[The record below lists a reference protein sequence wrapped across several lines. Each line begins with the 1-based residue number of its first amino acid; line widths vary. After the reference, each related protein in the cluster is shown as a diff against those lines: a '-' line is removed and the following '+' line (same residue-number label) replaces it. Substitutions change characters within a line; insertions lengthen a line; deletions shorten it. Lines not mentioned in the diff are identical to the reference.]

1 MKRWSNMIWALLAT
15 LALASSAF
23 AQGGGASST
32 GSISGEVKD
41 AQGGVLP
48 GVTVT
53 ATSPAQIGSLTA
65 VTNEAGLYRFP
76 AVPPGE
82 YRLAYDLAGFQASV
96 RDGIRI
102 TLGFNAQVNVTLN
115 VATLQETV
123 TVSGESPVIDTS
135 STRVQTNYDQ
145 QMLSSIPNARDMWSL
160 LATTPSVS
168 LNRVD
173 VGGSTAGTQTTYF
186 AYGYSGQ
193 NRPLIEGI
201 NTTEGTA
208 AAGFYL
214 DYGSFE
220 EVFIGAAGNSA
231 EMPNSGVLTQF
242 VGKSGGNTPAVSL
255 YYDYENDT
263 FQGKNLAADQVTPSP
278 GATIRPDGNRLASY
292 RNLNLGVG
300 GPIIRDRMW
309 GHFSYLNQENS
320 VAAPPAGSFLDG
332 TPFNTSLVN
341 YTGKATYQVNQANKL
356 IGYLQHGTKEQPNR
370 TDSSNRLGAPV
381 HISADSTV
389 FQGSPSWVY
398 KGEWNGTIGQNIFV
412 EARGGQFGY
421 NFGLDSNT
429 QATRYESL
437 TANEILGGGRDWE
450 LRRRR
455 NQYTGALAYFKDN
468 FAGGS
473 HNFKFGGEYM
483 DEKGQQL
490 WNSYYA
496 DNVIHFVNGSLQG
509 PLSATTP
516 GGVRLTNN
524 SDSWS
529 ALATTSLFVTDTWTI
544 DRLTLNV
551 GARLD
556 RYRVYLPEQSLAA
569 GRFVPAALTF
579 AAVDEVVSFNH
590 IVPRAGAT
598 YDLQGDGRT
607 VVKANWGRFYFN
619 PGVNL
624 ADSVNPNTGSQYAD
638 YTWNDLNNDRVY
650 QVGEE
655 GVLQTRFGGVA
666 NASIDPNLKNS
677 YTDEASLFL
686 ERAIITDLG
695 VRAGFVWKK
704 DNDGWQQ
711 VNANRPM
718 SAFNVPT
725 TVADPGP
732 DGVYGNGD
740 DGPAVAAFNL
750 DNPTLPSNNVTRNI
764 DGYEGTFKTLE
775 FSANKR
781 YSNRWSMNASY
792 SYTWTQQYGNLY
804 FNNRFGTAV
813 ANFSLF
819 GSYPSNPNEKTF
831 NEYTDWNAKISGTL
845 DAGWG
850 LRITPVLKMQSGAP
864 YGRYFATRTGELN
877 YGTQIILAEPIG
889 TRRQDTV
896 SILDFRVEKQLRF
909 AQKAR
914 LGLFFDLFNAMNSNV
929 NVNENWRSGAAFEK
943 ATTVLGPRIAKFGVK
958 FDW

>member
-1 MKRWSNMIWALLAT
+1 MKRNIIWALLAT
-15 LALASSAF
+15 LALATSAF

-82 YRLAYDLAGFQASV
+82 YRLGYDLAGFQASV

-102 TLGFNAQVNVTLN
+102 TLGFNAQVNVTLS

-123 TVSGESPVIDTS
+123 TVSGQSPVIDTS

-201 NTTEGTA
+201 NTTEGTS

-242 VGKSGGNTPAVSL
+242 VGKSGSNTPAVSL

-263 FQGKNLAADQVTPSP
+263 FQGKNLTMDQVIPAP
-278 GATIRPDGNRLASY
+278 GATIRPNGNRLSSY
-292 RNLNLGVG
+292 RNLNLGLG
-300 GPIIRDRMW
+300 GPVIKDKMW
-309 GHFSYLNQENS
+309 GHFSYLKQENS
-320 VAAPPAGSFLDG
+320 VAAPAAGSFLDG
-332 TPFNTSLVN
+332 TPFNTSLQN
-341 YTGKATYQVNQANKL
+341 FTGKATYQVNQANKF
-356 IGYLQHGTKEQPNR
+356 IGYLQHGTKEQPTR

-381 HISADSTV
+381 HITADSTV

-398 KGEWNGTIGQNIFV
+398 KGEWNGTLGQNTFV

-437 TANEILGGGRDWE
+437 SSNEILGGGRDWE

-455 NQYTGALAYFKDN
+455 NQFTGAMSYFKDN

-473 HNFKFGGEYM
+473 HNFKVGGEYL
-483 DEKGQQL
+483 DEQGQTL
-490 WNSYYA
+490 WNSYYT

-516 GGVRLTNN
+516 AGVRLTNN

-529 ALATTSLFVTDTWTI
+529 GLATISAFATDTWTI
-544 DRLTLNV
+544 DKLTLNLGV
-551 GARLD
+551 RFD
-556 RYRVYLPEQSLAA
+556 RYRVYTPAQQLAA
-569 GRFVPAALTF
+569 GRFVPTPLTF
-579 AAVDEVVSFNH
+579 AAVDKIVGFNH
-590 IVPRAGAT
+590 VVPRLGAT
-598 YDLQGDGRT
+598 YDLVGDGRT
-607 VVKANWGRFYFN
+607 VLKANWGRFYFN

-624 ADSVNPNTGSQYAD
+624 ADAVNPNTGSQYAD
-638 YTWNDLNNDRVY
+638 YTWNDLNNDRVF

-666 NASIDPNLKNS
+666 NASIDPNLRNS
-677 YTDEASLFL
+677 YTDEASFFV
-686 ERAIITDLG
+686 ERAVITDLG

-711 VNANRPM
+711 NNANRPLG
-718 SAFNVPT
+718 AYNIPT

-740 DGPAVAAFNL
+740 DGPAIAAFNL
-750 DNPTLPSNNVTRNI
+750 NNTTLPSNNITTNV

-781 YSNRWSMNASY
+781 YSSRWSMNASY
-792 SYTWTQQYGNLY
+792 SYTWTAQYGNLY

-819 GSYPSNPNEKTF
+819 GSYPTNPNEKTF
-831 NEYTDWNAKISGTL
+831 NEYTDWNAKVSGTV

-850 LRITPVLKMQSGAP
+850 LRVTPVVKMQSGAP
-864 YGRYFATRTGELN
+864 YGRYFTTRAGELN

-889 TRRQDTV
+889 TRRQDTIAV
-896 SILDFRVEKQLRF
+896 VDLRVEKQLRF
-909 AQKAR
+909 AQKAK